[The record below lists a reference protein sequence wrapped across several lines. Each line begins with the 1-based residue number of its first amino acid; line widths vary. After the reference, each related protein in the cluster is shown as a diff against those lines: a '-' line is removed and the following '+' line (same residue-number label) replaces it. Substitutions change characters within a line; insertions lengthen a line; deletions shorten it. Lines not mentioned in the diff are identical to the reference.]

1 MAGGSAF
8 HFKRRQICRAE
19 AVDCIMAGANGEAI
33 YVDYMAKF
41 FLGTRKRNA
50 CRRGQATQ
58 ASLPFEA
65 CR

>member
-1 MAGGSAF
+1 
-8 HFKRRQICRAE
+8 
-19 AVDCIMAGANGEAI
+19 MAGANGEAI